1 MRPMVDIAW
10 GAAAGRDG
18 VRFGLVPPDHELEA
32 GGSVGITLVA
42 ENHSSADAWL
52 FGFTPGYPRSL
63 RFSPPK
69 QDRPYIRVSF
79 ADVNVLHAPDAFVRL
94 RPGQTVSTVLDLS
107 FAFDRRGVGRWPIAF
122 GYDAM
127 RASGGMRPWA
137 PTAAGP
143 GNHGGALTGVTQLLV
158 TAPRSLRD
166 AGIDEATEIAL
177 DDALVRGD
185 PDLLERL
192 RAMPGGAVYAARR
205 AARVLSPGAE
215 ASLGWRAMDVL
226 TRLGEPGIVAAER
239 AIDDLPHAIPALAF
253 AVAWALHRLGREPPP
268 EHLGFVTALGEL
280 IDQPDRRGNLLLSWT
295 PFDSPVH
302 GERRLQIFG
311 SGDAIVV
318 SRGPNET
325 VPTTRRIRLNAMHM
339 RSLLEALR
347 YSAVWLLA
355 PLRERGMPDEPRP
368 ALEVRLG
375 LGDVFVRQIAAWNGE
390 WRQGPGAHVADL
402 LDRLCAEGGG
412 SGARDSVRPSTY

>member
-1 MRPMVDIAW
+1 MAEIAW
-10 GAAAGRDG
+10 GTAVNVDG

-32 GGSVGITLVA
+32 GGTVGITLVV
-42 ENHSSADAWL
+42 ENRGSADAWL

-94 RPGQTVSTVLDLS
+94 RPGQSANTVLDLS
-107 FAFDRRGVGRWPIAF
+107 FAFDRRGVGRWSIAF

-127 RASGGMRPWA
+127 RGSGGLRPWA
-137 PTAAGP
+137 PPA
-143 GNHGGALTGVTQLLV
+143 GGAQTGVAQLLV

-166 AGIDEATEIAL
+166 AGIDEATELAL
-177 DDALVRGD
+177 DDALQRGD
-185 PDLLERL
+185 PNLVERL
-192 RAMPGGAVYAARR
+192 RTLPGGPVYAARR
-205 AARVLSPGAE
+205 AARVLSPGSE

-253 AVAWALHRLGREPPP
+253 AVAWALHRLEREPPP
-268 EHLGFVTALGEL
+268 EHLGFVTMLGEL
-280 IDQPDRRGNLLLSWT
+280 IDQPDRRGNFLLSWT

-311 SGDAIVV
+311 SGDAVVV

-339 RSLLEALR
+339 RALLEALR

-375 LGDVFVRQIAAWNGE
+375 LGEAFVRQIAAWNGE
-390 WRQGPGAHVADL
+390 WRQGPGAHIADL
-402 LDRLCAEGGG
+402 LDRLCADGG
-412 SGARDSVRPSTY
+412 SSRDSVRPSAF